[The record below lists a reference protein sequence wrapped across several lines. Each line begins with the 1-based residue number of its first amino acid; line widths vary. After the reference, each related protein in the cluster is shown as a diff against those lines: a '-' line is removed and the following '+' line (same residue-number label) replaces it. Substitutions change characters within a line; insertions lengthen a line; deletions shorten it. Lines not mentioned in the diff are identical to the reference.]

1 MRGGLRERSPGVWE
15 VRVER
20 GRDPVTGRRLQ
31 ISRTVRGG
39 KREAQR
45 KLNALLAEVD
55 EGTTSSSDAKFRD
68 VAERWLRLTKADLSP
83 TTFRRYRGLLE
94 HHIYPAL
101 GNRAAASIRTSE
113 LDELYLGLIER
124 KNLSAASVRQ
134 VHAVIRRALQQAVR
148 WGWIR
153 TNPATDT
160 TPPRVPPSTI
170 SPPEVGQVLA
180 LLAAAD
186 TAYPEFGRFL
196 RVAVTSGAR
205 RGELCALRWRN
216 VDWDNATLTIARA
229 VVEVEGGLFEKDTK
243 THAVRRIALDGATVD
258 VLRTHHAAA
267 NATAAAAEIELP
279 VNAFVFTHD
288 PAGGRPWTPDH
299 VTKAF
304 QRFRR
309 KVGADA
315 VRLHDLRHFAAT
327 QLLAAGVPVRTV
339 SGRLGHANAAT
350 TLGVY
355 AHFVEQSDRDAAN
368 ALSHLL
374 ADPT

>member
-134 VHAVIRRALQQAVR
+134 VHAVILRALQQAVR
-148 WGWIR
+148 WGWI
-153 TNPATDT
+153 
-160 TPPRVPPSTI
+160 
-170 SPPEVGQVLA
+170 
-180 LLAAAD
+180 
-186 TAYPEFGRFL
+186 
-196 RVAVTSGAR
+196 
-205 RGELCALRWRN
+205 
-216 VDWDNATLTIARA
+216 
-229 VVEVEGGLFEKDTK
+229 
-243 THAVRRIALDGATVD
+243 
-258 VLRTHHAAA
+258 
-267 NATAAAAEIELP
+267 
-279 VNAFVFTHD
+279 
-288 PAGGRPWTPDH
+288 
-299 VTKAF
+299 
-304 QRFRR
+304 
-309 KVGADA
+309 
-315 VRLHDLRHFAAT
+315 
-327 QLLAAGVPVRTV
+327 
-339 SGRLGHANAAT
+339 
-350 TLGVY
+350 
-355 AHFVEQSDRDAAN
+355 
-368 ALSHLL
+368 
-374 ADPT
+374 